1 MTCLKVQDVVDF
13 YFRLEGISDKEN
25 LNMRNTSGFTWQLTL
40 LCVCLEGCQC
50 TTLGGFSKFCVS
62 AAHNNVSIS
71 DGHGQQLEV
80 NQ

>member
-40 LCVCLEGCQC
+40 TMCVFGRLPVYYIGRIFQV
-50 TTLGGFSKFCVS
+50 LRFSRT
-62 AAHNNVSIS
+62 
-71 DGHGQQLEV
+71 
-80 NQ
+80 